1 MKLTVLSLCLTL
13 VAARNELGGRTS
25 GQTGGSPADAHKRL
39 AKCRMEGGDMEAC
52 KAQVERVTG
61 VSIPDGRS
69 SYLDALRGRG
79 GAIADLFGNRSC
91 RQRMQE
97 CLDQAK
103 DAVKRMSGRDMEDE
117 EVANEL
123 MQVGA
128 SKARDIIYACLGS
141 ATTRE
146 EKTDCLSSPDA
157 IKAAKDASGRGR
169 ITKADLIKFM
179 EDGVES
185 ESFDILVECREN
197 AATDEEKKACANG
210 GGMKLKD
217 ALANARGKDSTD
229 IMDSEVRE
237 LLQKSARKDA
247 YALLKLCSA
256 SKQECL
262 EQGKRLKA
270 LAEGRDESDVTDEMM
285 ELDAKKA
292 ASQDLADQMEACVEE
307 ADGNR
312 AKIKE
317 CRKVLAEAAGKHLG
331 KRSKIDEEEMI
342 RDAGKN
348 KAREVSETCFGSRSE
363 CMERIRERASKSM
376 GKLPEDLTI
385 KDLEELNKAGAVDA
399 AKEAA
404 KACRDAKRA
413 DASASCQDPALRFLK
428 VRRIEATGNQKKDS
442 TKKKAILQD
451 VAKELNKDAMTIC
464 LERPSRD
471 EVTAC
476 MSELSAETDDVA
488 VELFGDVGEKV
499 KANKMKRA
507 KQEAAVEA
515 VGERFH
521 LCMKAAGDSTSE
533 KDLCKEELEKKTSLA
548 GLTESA
554 EKVTMRH
561 RRNSVANAAR
571 ACSATEREKCLRQV
585 KQDLQ
590 DAGMAPRAFGVV
602 KKLAQVRAA
611 AEDYAACKE
620 ADYADDA
627 CLEVAKATLEV
638 VSGGLEG
645 VWSDDTAMRIKKL
658 GKAVFDGIATKLVKS
673 NRLDFMAET
682 TEDECRSTSRDEL
695 MNKVDDLF
703 EDFMSSVMKRT
714 MDRTSDHSRVM
725 RKVCH
730 IIFGSAEYGSK
741 IDASGLSETDMPG
754 VADFILQS
762 MNGFDLS
769 GRRLSRVSEAFA
781 DQDVNEV
788 ADEADGSG
796 STSSGF
802 MGRPATAAAPP
813 LKALLPFPV
822 MATLVLM

>member
-1 MKLTVLSLCLTL
+1 M
-13 VAARNELGGRTS
+13 
-25 GQTGGSPADAHKRL
+25 
-39 AKCRMEGGDMEAC
+39 
-52 KAQVERVTG
+52 
-61 VSIPDGRS
+61 
-69 SYLDALRGRG
+69 
-79 GAIADLFGNRSC
+79 
-91 RQRMQE
+91 
-97 CLDQAK
+97 
-103 DAVKRMSGRDMEDE
+103 
-117 EVANEL
+117 
-123 MQVGA
+123 
-128 SKARDIIYACLGS
+128 
-141 ATTRE
+141 
-146 EKTDCLSSPDA
+146 TDCLSSPDA

-270 LAEGRDESDVTDEMM
+270 LAEGRDESDVTDEMI
-285 ELDAKKA
+285 ELD
-292 ASQDLADQMEACVEE
+292 
-307 ADGNR
+307 
-312 AKIKE
+312 
-317 CRKVLAEAAGKHLG
+317 
-331 KRSKIDEEEMI
+331 
-342 RDAGKN
+342 
-348 KAREVSETCFGSRSE
+348 
-363 CMERIRERASKSM
+363 
-376 GKLPEDLTI
+376 
-385 KDLEELNKAGAVDA
+385 

-521 LCMKAAGDSTSE
+521 LCMKAAGESTSE

-561 RRNSVANAAR
+561 RRNSVANAAQ
-571 ACSATEREKCLRQV
+571 ACSATEREICLRQV
-585 KQDLQ
+585 KQDL
-590 DAGMAPRAFGVV
+590 
-602 KKLAQVRAA
+602 
-611 AEDYAACKE
+611 
-620 ADYADDA
+620 
-627 CLEVAKATLEV
+627 
-638 VSGGLEG
+638 
-645 VWSDDTAMRIKKL
+645 
-658 GKAVFDGIATKLVKS
+658 
-673 NRLDFMAET
+673 
-682 TEDECRSTSRDEL
+682 
-695 MNKVDDLF
+695 
-703 EDFMSSVMKRT
+703 
-714 MDRTSDHSRVM
+714 
-725 RKVCH
+725 
-730 IIFGSAEYGSK
+730 
-741 IDASGLSETDMPG
+741 
-754 VADFILQS
+754 
-762 MNGFDLS
+762 
-769 GRRLSRVSEAFA
+769 
-781 DQDVNEV
+781 
-788 ADEADGSG
+788 
-796 STSSGF
+796 
-802 MGRPATAAAPP
+802 
-813 LKALLPFPV
+813 
-822 MATLVLM
+822 